1 MFLIM
6 LGFHL
11 YVVDHSSIG
20 KHSSTYLL
28 NVEFEQA
35 KRVLMRK
42 ESLEEIVQYQHG
54 QVTSRQW
61 DRINLSSERLLKGWE
76 INAEGQFV
84 VQANNPQVGQL
95 TLHFGQKA
103 VITKTSINSTTY
115 LISPCEYIKEIV
127 TRTDMVPEGTQTRV
141 TTESHLRYQ
150 RKVPKNWVE
159 YMDAKVQEAS
169 VTMSDRS
176 REAIT
181 SLMDRNKNKKFFI
194 PLVK

>member
-1 MFLIM
+1 
-6 LGFHL
+6 
-11 YVVDHSSIG
+11 
-20 KHSSTYLL
+20 
-28 NVEFEQA
+28 
-35 KRVLMRK
+35 
-42 ESLEEIVQYQHG
+42 
-54 QVTSRQW
+54 
-61 DRINLSSERLLKGWE
+61 
-76 INAEGQFV
+76 
-84 VQANNPQVGQL
+84 
-95 TLHFGQKA
+95 
-103 VITKTSINSTTY
+103 
-115 LISPCEYIKEIV
+115 
-127 TRTDMVPEGTQTRV
+127 MVPEGTQTRV